1 MNKYKNVIIDD
12 KGANFL
18 RQGQM
23 HMYSNNLLEYDKD
36 IKNGELVNIKTQ
48 AGEYLGTGFISM
60 QSHISVRI
68 LTKDINEEI
77 DDKFFYNRIQKAINY
92 RKEIMADNFTNC
104 RLIYGDADLLPGL
117 VVDRYNDILVT
128 QISSYGLELIKD
140 HIYKMLL
147 VIFHKD
153 NITIDTIYERNDIN
167 IRTKEGLEVYKSPYI
182 GNKTTTIISE
192 NGLLL
197 HVDVENGQKTGY
209 FLDQKDN
216 RYYVRQI
223 AKGKKVLDCF
233 SHTCGFSLNAA
244 LGEAKLAVAV
254 DVSKTALDQGARN
267 AKLNNLTNI
276 KFVVD
281 DVFDYLDNLDD
292 DFDIIILDPPA
303 FTKSRATINKAYN
316 GYKRINKVAMSK
328 LAKGNILITCTC
340 SRFMEQ
346 DNFEK
351 MLYEAAKEAH
361 VSFDII
367 AINGASKDHLLSN
380 DINESSYLKFYV
392 LKITDKKIF
401 NI

>member
-1 MNKYKNVIIDD
+1 MNKYKNVIIDE
-12 KGANFL
+12 KGAHFL
-18 RQGQM
+18 RLGQM
-23 HMYSNNLLEYDKD
+23 HMYSNNLLECDSD
-36 IKNGELVNIKTQ
+36 ITNGELVNIKTQ

-60 QSHISVRI
+60 QSHITVRI
-68 LTKDINEEI
+68 LTKDINEEV
-77 DDKFFYNRIQKAINY
+77 DENFFYNRIQKAYDY
-92 RKEIMADNFTNC
+92 RKEIMGDNFTNC
-104 RLIYGDADLLPGL
+104 RLIYGDGDLLPGL

-128 QISSYGLELIKD
+128 QISSYGLELVKEQ
-140 HIYKMLL
+140 IYNALL
-147 VIFHKD
+147 AIFHKD

-167 IRTKEGLEVYKSPYI
+167 IRTKEGLAVYKAPYL
-182 GNKTTTIISE
+182 GTKTITIISE
-192 NGLLL
+192 NNLKL

-223 AKGKKVLDCF
+223 SKDKKVLDCF

-244 LGEAKLAVAV
+244 LGGAKLAVAV

-281 DVFDYLDNLDD
+281 DVFDYLDNLDH

-392 LKITDKKIF
+392 LKITSKD
-401 NI
+401 